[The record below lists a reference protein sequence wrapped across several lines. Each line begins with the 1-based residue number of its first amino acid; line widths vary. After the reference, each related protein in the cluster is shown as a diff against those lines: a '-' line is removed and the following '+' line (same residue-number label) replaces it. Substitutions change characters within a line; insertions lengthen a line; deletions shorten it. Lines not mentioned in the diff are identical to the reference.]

1 MGVEEAFKKVL
12 GKKYTD
18 EKVKELINNLSDDKS
33 RTNIDY
39 LEYLNLLEPLNIS
52 TNKKLIFKEDT
63 DSVVN
68 NNGKNHVVTN
78 NVNQAGQGTYGTT
91 YRAKTKGL
99 VFKKIVFP
107 GDDDKYPFNFN
118 MFCRNTFVESF
129 IQTILSCDESPYSNN
144 ICKIVK
150 MYKDSPKLRD
160 NNTVLKLTNVKSDIN
175 FKKLSELITECR
187 GTIKFI
193 SKLVGKS
200 TTHYIQLTDWGAKQ
214 VVDEINGSFTSK
226 LFYGGKSG
234 KKSEFKEICGENATI
249 EVSSDINPLIDVV
262 LYYTTRDE
270 VTFYI
275 QLEPL
280 TGSLLSELEDD
291 YKKKRGEVLYHDL
304 YTKYI
309 EPLAKL
315 LQYYNNKYT
324 FYHNDSHGNNVMFK
338 NNELKLIDFG
348 MSCIKYKDNL
358 YSNYEKTKKSCK
370 STDLGIFIV
379 WLLQYANKYLLL
391 DTFNKVE
398 GLINI
403 DNVVSTLSS
412 NREKNKF
419 YLMYTWMEYFKP
431 DNPFYTSILK
441 ITPDFIL
448 NAGNKHNVKEKC
460 KMLLEACNDNKVGEA
475 LRLIDGG
482 ADLNC
487 VNTNGM
493 TPLILASESDKL
505 DVVAAR
511 LIIKRANLDIID
523 EYKRSALMT
532 ACIFKRGVT
541 AMLLINAGANVKLK
555 DNGNN
560 TALEYAKI
568 SNLNDVKEAI
578 EKKLEDAGKGGGK
591 TRRAKRRNRTRKA

>member
-18 EKVKELINNLSDDKS
+18 EKVRELINNLSDDKS

-63 DSVVN
+63 DSLVN

-107 GDDDKYPFNFN
+107 GDDDEHFNFN

-129 IQTILSCDESPYSNN
+129 IQTILSCDESTYSNN

-150 MYKDSPKLRD
+150 MYKDSPELRND
-160 NNTVLKLTNVKSDIN
+160 NTVLKLTNVKSDID
-175 FKKLSELITECR
+175 FEMLKKLIINCG

-200 TTHYIQLTDWGAKQ
+200 TTHYIKLTGGAAKQ
-214 VVDEINGSFTSK
+214 VVNKINGSYIPTS
-226 LFYGGKSG
+226 FHGG
-234 KKSEFKEICGENATI
+234 KKSEFKGICGEDATI
-249 EVSSDINPLIDVV
+249 EVSSDINPLTDVV
-262 LYYTTRDE
+262 LYNTGRDK

-309 EPLAKL
+309 EPLANL

-338 NNELKLIDFG
+338 NNKLKLIDFG
-348 MSCIKYKDNL
+348 MSCIKYKNNL

-379 WLLQYANKYLLL
+379 WLLQYANKYLLH
-391 DTFNKVE
+391 DTLNKLE

-403 DNVVSTLSS
+403 DDVLSRLST

-419 YLMYTWMEYFKP
+419 YLMYTWMEYFKST
-431 DNPFYTSILK
+431 DSFYTSISK

-460 KMLLEACNDNKVGEA
+460 KMLLAACNGNNAKEA

-487 VNTNGM
+487 VNTDGM
-493 TPLILASESDKL
+493 TPLILASQTDKL
-505 DVVAAR
+505 DVVADR
-511 LIIKRANLDIID
+511 LVKKGANLDLVD
-523 EYKRSALMT
+523 EGDQSALMT

-541 AMLLINAGANVKLK
+541 AMRLINAGANVKLK
-555 DNGNN
+555 DTEGT
-560 TALEYAKI
+560 TALEYANI
-568 SNLNDVKEAI
+568 SNLNDVEKAIEEKLKEAG
-578 EKKLEDAGKGGGK
+578 EGGGK